1 MYYTTSNKPKHIVY
15 SILDRVVA
23 FACDYLDLDIDLEVR
38 FEKLRDFQ
46 YGFCDYDEDEVSIT
60 ISRNLSEA
68 DTIRTIFHELV
79 HVKQYEDGRLEA
91 GIPQRWMGNEYDED
105 YENLPWEIEAFD
117 LEQKM
122 VDIYS
127 ESV

>member
-1 MYYTTSNKPKHIVY
+1 MMYSTANKPKDLKVKT
-15 SILDRVVA
+15 LDKVIA
-23 FACDYLDLDIDLEVR
+23 FACDYLDLDVDLEVR

-46 YGFCDYDEDEVSIT
+46 YGYCDYDEDEVSIT
-60 ISRNLSEA
+60 ISRYLSEA

-91 GIPQRWMGNEYDED
+91 GSPQRWMGSEYDED
-105 YENLPWEIEAFD
+105 YENLPWEVEAFD

-122 VDIYS
+122 VDIYV

>member
-1 MYYTTSNKPKHIVY
+1 MYYTTSNKPKHIVH
-15 SILDRVVA
+15 STLDQVIA
-23 FACDYLDLDIDLEVR
+23 FACNYLDLDIDLEVR

-46 YGFCDYDEDEVSIT
+46 YGYCDYDEDEVLIT
-60 ISRNLSEA
+60 ISQYLSEA

-79 HVKQYEDGRLEA
+79 HVKQYDDGRLEA
-91 GIPQRWMGNEYDED
+91 GSPQRWMGSEYDED
-105 YENLPWEIEAFD
+105 YENLPWEVEAYD

-122 VDIYS
+122 VDIYA